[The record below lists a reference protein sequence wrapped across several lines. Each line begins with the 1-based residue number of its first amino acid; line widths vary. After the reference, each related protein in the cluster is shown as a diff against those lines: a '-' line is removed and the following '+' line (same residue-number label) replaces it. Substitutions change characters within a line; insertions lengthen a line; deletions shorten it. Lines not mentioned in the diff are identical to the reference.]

1 MGPVERKRGSALA
14 LQLSKLIANSGTPKA
29 RPRRVRHSAP
39 GTCDRSPSLPTEYFQ
54 PRMTADVRGKV
65 ALLFLE
71 GPANKASYPRH
82 TTVLFARVRR
92 ERTGTAPRA
101 HLHPDSDP
109 GRLFTHTP
117 ELRTN
122 TRRTEWDTA
131 PLLWCRDIYD
141 RATALP
147 YTSCVPLRAAP
158 LLRRVSLSH
167 KQVRDR
173 DFAFP
178 VSSTIM

>member
-1 MGPVERKRGSALA
+1 MGPVEHKRGSALA
-14 LQLSKLIANSGTPKA
+14 LQLSKLIANSGTPKG
-29 RPRRVRHSAP
+29 RPRRVRHLVRAIDPPLS
-39 GTCDRSPSLPTEYFQ
+39 PTEYSQ
-54 PRMTADVRGKV
+54 PCKTADVRGKV
-65 ALLFLE
+65 ALLFL
-71 GPANKASYPRH
+71 GGSADKASSPRH

-117 ELRTN
+117 QLRTN
-122 TRRTEWDTA
+122 PRRTEWDTA

-173 DFAFP
+173 DSAFL